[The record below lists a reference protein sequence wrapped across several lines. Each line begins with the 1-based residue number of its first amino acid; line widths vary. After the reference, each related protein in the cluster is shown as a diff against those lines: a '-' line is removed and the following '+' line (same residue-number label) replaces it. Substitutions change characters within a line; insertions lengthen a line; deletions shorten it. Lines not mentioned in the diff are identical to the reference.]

1 MKRNNGVV
9 VRPMAE
15 RDAREVADLSGQLGY
30 PSTVAQISRRLERLS
45 VDTES
50 AVFVAEGEGGRIA
63 GWVHV
68 LGRCF
73 LESDPCAELGG
84 LVVDAASRRKGAGR
98 ALVSAAEEWA
108 ARHGYATMRVR
119 SNVKRI
125 EARPFYEGM
134 GYAITKAQNVYQK
147 ALPAK

>member
-1 MKRNNGVV
+1 MKTSNG
-9 VRPMAE
+9 VRPMTE
-15 RDAREVADLSGQLGY
+15 GDAPEVAGLSGQLGY
-30 PSTVAQISRRLERLS
+30 PSTAAQIRRRFERLS

-73 LESDPCAELGG
+73 LELDPYAELGG
-84 LVVDAASRRKGAGR
+84 LVVDAAGRRKGAGR
-98 ALVSAAEEWA
+98 ALVTAAEEWA
-108 ARHGYATMRVR
+108 ARHGYDTMRVR
-119 SNVKRI
+119 SNMKRI

-147 ALPAK
+147 ALP